1 MFFNLKWGGIL
12 MDLFCKK
19 EINFNY
25 MSEMKKELKMFDLI
39 MFGIG
44 VIIGMG
50 IFVVIGV
57 VVN

>member
-1 MFFNLKWGGIL
+1 